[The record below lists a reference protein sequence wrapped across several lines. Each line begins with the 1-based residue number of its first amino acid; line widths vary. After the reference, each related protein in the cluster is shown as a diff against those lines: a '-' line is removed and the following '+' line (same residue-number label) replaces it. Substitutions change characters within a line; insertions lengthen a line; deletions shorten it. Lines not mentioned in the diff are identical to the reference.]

1 MYYCEN
7 GHWLGE
13 DYGYPYCPTC
23 GADIPSIL
31 NMLVRHCVMCGKPFF
46 RSDTEVRIS
55 TEMLKKVLEFVQSD
69 AFKSD
74 KASAS
79 W

>member
-23 GADIPSIL
+23 GAEIPRIPT
-31 NMLVRHCVMCGKPFF
+31 MLLKHCVMC
-46 RSDTEVRIS
+46 V
-55 TEMLKKVLEFVQSD
+55 KV
-69 AFKSD
+69 
-74 KASAS
+74 
-79 W
+79 